1 METEN
6 SNTDWLK
13 EAPSL
18 AKISKGNPFGVPSG
32 YFESLP
38 DDLNSRILL
47 ESVRF
52 DQEGGFNIPANYFE
66 HLRGKIED
74 RIVKETIQDLAPS
87 GEFQVP
93 EAYFANL
100 SVRINSR
107 IADNKA
113 PASKKKIYT
122 SWISYSAAASIVL
135 IAGIFIYFNSSVY
148 TFKKQLSKVPDQ
160 EIINYL
166 QFHSTVS
173 DTQYIIENTS
183 EDGLQQVSTDIS
195 AEEIEQYI
203 NGTTL

>member
-6 SNTDWLK
+6 SNMDWLK

-18 AKISKGNPFGVPSG
+18 AKISRGNPFGVPSG
-32 YFESLP
+32 YFESLS
-38 DDLNSRILL
+38 DDLNTRILL
-47 ESVRF
+47 ESARF
-52 DQEGGFNIPANYFE
+52 DQEDEFNIPANYFE
-66 HLRGKIED
+66 HLPARIED
-74 RIVKETIQDLAPS
+74 
-87 GEFQVP
+87 
-93 EAYFANL
+93 
-100 SVRINSR
+100 RINSR
-107 IADNKA
+107 IAENKA
-113 PASKKKIYT
+113 PAGKKKIYT
-122 SWISYSAAASIVL
+122 SWISYSAAASIAL